1 MALQDVRYY
10 LTGMLFEVNHN
21 LLRAVTTDGHRLA
34 LFDAPAEAA
43 PAERIQVILP
53 RKGVQE
59 LQRLVAEDDSLLH
72 LTFGAGH
79 MQVTVPVLAAKSRE
93 GEDGHEGY
101 VAFTSKL
108 IDGKFPDYN
117 RVLPKGGDKVALV
130 NHDEFRQAL
139 QRAAILTNEKY
150 RGVRLYL
157 KDNELTIQANNPEQ
171 EEAREELQAEYQ
183 GEALEIAF
191 NVQYLLDVLAVLN
204 GANTKLVLSDGNA
217 SALIQESDSQDAL
230 YVVMPMR
237 L

>member
-1 MALQDVRYY
+1 
-10 LTGMLFEVNHN
+10 
-21 LLRAVTTDGHRLA
+21 
-34 LFDAPAEAA
+34 
-43 PAERIQVILP
+43 
-53 RKGVQE
+53 
-59 LQRLVAEDDSLLH
+59 
-72 LTFGAGH
+72 
-79 MQVTVPVLAAKSRE
+79 MQVTVPVLAAKARE